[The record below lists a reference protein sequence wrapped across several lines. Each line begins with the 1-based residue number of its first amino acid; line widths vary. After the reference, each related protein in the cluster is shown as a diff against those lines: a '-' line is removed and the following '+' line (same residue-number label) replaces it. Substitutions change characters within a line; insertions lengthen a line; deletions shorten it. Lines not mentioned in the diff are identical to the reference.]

1 MSAATAA
8 AAMPAPVVEL
18 PRAWA
23 EITHRAP
30 KLAETM
36 TAYLRGARRS
46 ALDPPVSPR
55 RRSCLRQFASARD
68 RHR

>member
-8 AAMPAPVVEL
+8 AAAPAPVVEL

-30 KLAETM
+30 MLAETM
-36 TAYLRGARRS
+36 TAYLEELAGRLSPASVAVGRELS
-46 ALDPPVSPR
+46 APIRP
-55 RRSCLRQFASARD
+55 ARD
-68 RHR
+68 RY